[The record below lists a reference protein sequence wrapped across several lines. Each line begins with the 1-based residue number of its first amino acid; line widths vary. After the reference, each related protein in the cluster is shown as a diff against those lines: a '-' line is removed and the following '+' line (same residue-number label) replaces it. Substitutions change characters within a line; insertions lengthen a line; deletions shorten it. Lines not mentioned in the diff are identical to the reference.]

1 MLLTKCSPRQ
11 TALFILHDQPVRF
24 FPAPAT
30 TCAMCLCLIHE
41 PSTSPAEI
49 REKNGLARA
58 HTLERLCVNGFD
70 KKPPR
75 TIQTVKTRYIVFSD
89 GAQLTFPTAEQF
101 HSQGDV
107 IKWNTLYYRVA
118 LKEAN

>member
-1 MLLTKCSPRQ
+1 MEP
-11 TALFILHDQPVRF
+11 
-24 FPAPAT
+24 T
-30 TCAMCLCLIHE
+30 TRLVESVADLKRVC
-41 PSTSPAEI
+41 
-49 REKNGLARA
+49 KLAGT
-58 HTLERLCVNGFD
+58 TLERLCVNGFD

-75 TIQTVKTRYIVFSD
+75 TIQTVKSRYIVFSD